1 MMTEQTIESR
11 LRAEVA
17 AWAAAGGREDVA
29 EDVARLLGACFEA
42 VWTIDIGTWHT
53 TARPAE
59 ALGGSRRYTL
69 YSQRPWLAAWFWYPQ
84 HDPDESADNRFLG
97 CATLLDAL
105 VFFAAAGV
113 PVRET
118 VSTPWASA
126 PAPGEGEG
134 TDEPCD
140 IIPWLR
146 QQSKG
151 GCHDAADE
159 IAALRARAETAEAKE
174 RVALILSP
182 SRICEEYHYQACHV
196 CERVGCGDNT
206 SPAVVELR
214 ALRARVAELE
224 GERHRWRAEAERLR
238 DRACWTPVLREQTKA
253 AADTLIIEAGEAARA
268 GRGEMA
274 TSIREARDVLVHGLG
289 RLETERDELSAR
301 CARLAAVVRAE
312 ERLEQVVARSEPPEW
327 RPLRSFDDGPI
338 EGWICSGCGA
348 ERDYDDETG
357 DPPDPC
363 PCGIA
368 AERALAVAVVAR
380 AALQPGDV
388 EPAPAGGD
396 GGEG

>member
-1 MMTEQTIESR
+1 MTTQDTGTT
-11 LRAEVA
+11 RAA
-17 AWAAAGGREDVA
+17 LAAALDEWRKAGGDEDDP
-29 EDVARLLGACFEA
+29 ESVARLMGSIFGDEPVHQPTAHYFDDVLLVRSKWRVSRDRGWSGPWE
-42 VWTIDIGTWHT
+42 VWVAGRMGFLDTCPS
-53 TARPAE
+53 RPVPDLLSA
-59 ALGGSRRYTL
+59 
-69 YSQRPWLAAWFWYPQ
+69 LAA
-84 HDPDESADNRFLG
+84 L
-97 CATLLDAL
+97 
-105 VFFAAAGV
+105 AAAGV
-113 PVRET
+113 PLRET

-301 CARLAAVVRAE
+301 CARLAAVARAE
-312 ERLEQVVARSEPPEW
+312 ATLEQVVARSEPPEW
-327 RPLRSFDDGPI
+327 HPLRSFDDGPI